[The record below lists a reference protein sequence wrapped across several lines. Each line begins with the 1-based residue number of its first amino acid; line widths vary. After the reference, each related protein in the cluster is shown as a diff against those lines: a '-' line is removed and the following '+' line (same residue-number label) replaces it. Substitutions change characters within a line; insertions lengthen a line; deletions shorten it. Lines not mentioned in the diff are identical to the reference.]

1 MVEFHREGSAP
12 AACAAGFFIFM
23 IALIALIALIAFIT
37 LTALIALIVLIATI
51 FSSSSV
57 FQWAVLQSRPGGWA
71 LVQNR
76 TEKDLTGE

>member
-23 IALIALIALIAFIT
+23 IALIALIAFIT

-51 FSSSSV
+51 F
-57 FQWAVLQSRPGGWA
+57 FLLQFFSGLYCKVGQVGGP
-71 LVQNR
+71 
-76 TEKDLTGE
+76 

>member
-1 MVEFHREGSAP
+1 MVEFHREGSVP

-51 FSSSSV
+51 FFLLV
-57 FQWAVLQSRPGGWA
+57 FSGLYCKVGQVGGP
-71 LVQNR
+71 
-76 TEKDLTGE
+76 

>member
-1 MVEFHREGSAP
+1 MEFHWEGSAP

-23 IALIALIALIAFIT
+23 IALIALIAFIT

>member
-51 FSSSSV
+51 FFLLLV
-57 FQWAVLQSRPGGWA
+57 FSGLYCKVGQVGGP
-71 LVQNR
+71 
-76 TEKDLTGE
+76 